1 MMRTGSMRR
10 VALPCSVVVALV
22 AAAGASAAVDVDM
35 QAKLLADTAA
45 GSASG
50 MTTIATFAGMNGQAY
65 FRATSGGVAM
75 LWHSNGRSRG
85 TAAIP
90 GSEGIATDP
99 LPMPATSS
107 VLFFTGTGTLRPLKA
122 YDTATKSVTTLSTSA
137 MAALPQTILTPG
149 TNVPSLGFAM
159 AGTRALFIAPVGT
172 TNTLW
177 ATDGTIAGTGPVA
190 DPAAGTIGNVTPAGQ
205 FVYYTTRST
214 TNVYTLWR
222 TDGSPMN
229 PARVADLRSA
239 PTWSV
244 ESSGMRG
251 IGDRVLFSQTVPGNT
266 SLSEVWVSDGT
277 SEGTHAVAQTPL
289 QTSVLPFAGDG
300 VGLYSTRMTATAM
313 EMWRMSSTAS
323 ECVNLMNFARAS
335 RFMSFGSYGNMS
347 LFGDSGGS
355 QYNQTNNN
363 AVTIWVTDG
372 TGQNTL
378 GIPNFPGV
386 PATSTQTGA
395 PPSVMA
401 DETLF
406 VDSGVGSAGHE
417 PWRVNLS
424 TGEIGV
430 LRDILPGGASSNPT
444 KFFPMDLH
452 RGAGFFA
459 YDVPGHYAMFAS
471 DGTPSGTRLVS
482 RLTGVAQQFSPKS
495 IGSRIFLVGGVA
507 SGYEP
512 YAVDLCPGDY
522 DNSGSVT
529 TEDLFTYLND
539 WFLGSADADV
549 EGAAGQPDINDLM
562 AYFNAW
568 MSPCGQ

>member
-10 VALPCSVVVALV
+10 VALPCSLVVALV
-22 AAAGASAAVDVDM
+22 AAAGATAAVDVDM

-45 GSASG
+45 GTASG
-50 MTTIATFAGMNGQAY
+50 MTTIATFAGMNGRAY
-65 FRATSGGVAM
+65 FRATTGGVSQM
-75 LWHSNGRSRG
+75 WQSNGRARG
-85 TAAIP
+85 TAGLP
-90 GSEGIATDP
+90 GTEGIATDP
-99 LPMPATSS
+99 LPMPATST
-107 VLFFTGTGTLRPLKA
+107 VLFFSGTGTLRPLKS
-122 YDTATKSVTTLSTSA
+122 YDATTKTVSTLSTAA

-149 TNVPSLGFAM
+149 TNVPSLGFAF

-172 TNTLW
+172 INTLW
-177 ATDGTIAGTGPVA
+177 ATDGTVQGTGPVA
-190 DPAAGTIGNVTPAGQ
+190 DPAAGAIGNVTPAGQ
-205 FVYYTTRST
+205 YVYYTTRST

-222 TDGSPMN
+222 TDGTPMA
-229 PARVADLRSA
+229 PVRVADLRSA

-244 ESSGMRG
+244 ESSGMRS
-251 IGDRVLFSQTVPGNT
+251 IGDRVLFSQTVPGNS
-266 SLSEVWVSDGT
+266 SLNEVWVSDGT

-300 VGLYSTRMTATAM
+300 VGLFSTRLTATSM

-401 DETLF
+401 GDTLY

-444 KFFPMDLH
+444 KFFALDQN

-459 YDVPGHYAMFAS
+459 FDTVGHYALYAS
-471 DGTPSGTRLVS
+471 DGTPNGTRLVS
-482 RLTGVAQQFSPKS
+482 RLTGVPQQYSAKS
-495 IGSRIFLVGGVA
+495 IGSRVFIVGGTTYGV
-507 SGYEP
+507 EP

-522 DNSGSVT
+522 NNSGSVT

-549 EGAAGQPDINDLM
+549 EGPSGQPDIADLM

-568 MSPCGQ
+568 MSPCD